1 MRISPDAYE
10 FIVVADGEI
19 KYRTD
24 KLRLARSYK
33 AFLSIKSMGY
43 GRVSIFGHH
52 RMLP

>member
-1 MRISPDAYE
+1 MRISPDAHE

-24 KLRLARSYK
+24 RLRLAKSYK
-33 AFLSIKSMGY
+33 AFLSVRSMGY
-43 GRVSIFGHH
+43 KRVTIFGHH